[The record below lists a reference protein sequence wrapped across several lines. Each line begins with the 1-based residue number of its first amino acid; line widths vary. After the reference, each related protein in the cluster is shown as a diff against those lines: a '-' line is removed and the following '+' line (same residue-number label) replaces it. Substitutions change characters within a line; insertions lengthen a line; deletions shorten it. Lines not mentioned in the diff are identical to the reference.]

1 MFWVWVGAL
10 AALPISTDARAQP
23 ARPATT
29 MSLREALHYARV
41 HQPSLEAARARVEVA
56 RAAAQ
61 VPRAAWQP
69 RVTAAAEI
77 LGGTAN
83 NTTASYATVGILDVA
98 RVGGTPANAPVSW
111 RPEVS
116 TLAGVAVHQEL
127 YDFGRI
133 DAQADALDALAR
145 SQAEIAKVAQLDLDL
160 LVEESFYAVLAAK
173 QVVQASRAAIT
184 RQRAHRDL
192 AQAKVHAQL
201 WPPIEQARAEADL
214 ARFEVDLVRSEGAL
228 SAARAVLA
236 AAVGA
241 DREAID
247 AGADDV
253 TLATPPALGDG
264 MRDAGTRAPE
274 LAAARAELDAQH
286 HQTVAIARELR
297 PDLSL
302 SAELTGRA
310 GGAAVASNPTPAG
323 AGWIPDVPNWD
334 ALVVLS
340 WPIYDRTVS
349 ARADTSR
356 RLEAVRGAELAQITE
371 QIRTL
376 AARAYVDLDTATAAV
391 PALERALVTARANHD
406 QAEARFTGGLGTA
419 IELSD
424 AEALLTD
431 AEIQLAIGTFQ
442 RSRAHARLERVLG
455 GSQR

>member
-1 MFWVWVGAL
+1 MPCGWACVFSPWHWA
-10 AALPISTDARAQP
+10 P
-23 ARPATT
+23 RP
-29 MSLREALHYARV
+29 LR
-41 HQPSLEAARARVEVA
+41 
-56 RAAAQ
+56 
-61 VPRAAWQP
+61 
-69 RVTAAAEI
+69 
-77 LGGTAN
+77 N
-83 NTTASYATVGILDVA
+83 
-98 RVGGTPANAPVSW
+98 
-111 RPEVS
+111 
-116 TLAGVAVHQEL
+116 
-127 YDFGRI
+127 
-133 DAQADALDALAR
+133 
-145 SQAEIAKVAQLDLDL
+145 
-160 LVEESFYAVLAAK
+160 
-173 QVVQASRAAIT
+173 
-184 RQRAHRDL
+184 
-192 AQAKVHAQL
+192 AQL

-356 RLEAVRGAELAQITE
+356 RLEAVRGAELAQITD

-376 AARAYVDLDTATAAV
+376 AARAYVDLDTAAAAV